1 MKTRI
6 MLGAVFGMG
15 ISISGPA
22 PAADTEAG
30 KAAAEPCFACH
41 GSNGVS
47 VSADIP
53 NLAAQK
59 EGYLVSQLE
68 AFRAE
73 ERTNPLMN
81 AMAGQLSDQ
90 EIENLAAF
98 FSSLPGPGA
107 GEVSDLPEDLN
118 KTRVAF
124 PDDVAGDF
132 THYKT
137 INFPDR
143 GQVRRYLANEATL
156 KAAAAGEPLPD
167 GSYILVEIYEPKLDG
182 SGDPV
187 TDSDGL
193 FEPDKLI
200 AYTAMAMNEGWGDK
214 IPVKLRNG
222 DWNYAVFTAEKKV
235 RSGVN
240 QAKCLACHK
249 PLDSDSYVFTL
260 DALKAQGMMQ

>member
-1 MKTRI
+1 MKMRI
-6 MLGAVFGMG
+6 ILGTVLGMG
-15 ISISGPA
+15 ISIVGPA

-30 KAAAEPCFACH
+30 EAAAEPCFACH

-59 EGYLVSQLE
+59 EDYLVSQLE
-68 AFRAE
+68 AFRAK

-98 FSSLPGPGA
+98 FSSLPGTGS
-107 GEVSDLPEDLN
+107 GEVSELPEDLN
-118 KTRVAF
+118 KTRVTF
-124 PDDVAGDF
+124 PDNVADDF

-143 GQVRRYLANEATL
+143 GQVRRYLANETTL
-156 KAAAAGEPLPD
+156 KAAAADEPLPD
-167 GSYILVEIYEPKLDG
+167 GSFILVEIYEPKLDG
-182 SGDPV
+182 NGDPIM
-187 TDSDGL
+187 DSDGF

-200 AYTAMAMNEGWGDK
+200 AYTAMAMNEGWGDE
-214 IPVKLRNG
+214 IPGKLRNG
-222 DWNYAVFTAEKKV
+222 DWNYAVFTADKKL
-235 RSGVN
+235 RSGIN
-240 QAKCLACHK
+240 QAECLACHK

-260 DALKAQGMMQ
+260 DALKAQGMKQ